1 MINLAKIR
9 GTIIEKYGTNS
20 EYAKKTGYSQ
30 SELSKILNGTRK
42 VDLKFADTFIHA
54 CNISPED
61 VFAIFFAR

>member
-1 MINLAKIR
+1 MVNLAKIR

-42 VDLKFADTFIHA
+42 VDLKFADTFIQA
-54 CNISPED
+54 CDVTPEE
-61 VFAIFFAR
+61 VFTIFFAK